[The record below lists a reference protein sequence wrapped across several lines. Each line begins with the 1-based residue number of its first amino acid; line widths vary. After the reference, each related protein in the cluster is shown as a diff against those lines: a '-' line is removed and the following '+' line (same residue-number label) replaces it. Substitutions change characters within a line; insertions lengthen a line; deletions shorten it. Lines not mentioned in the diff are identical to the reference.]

1 MRKKPRCIGSC
12 WKLLTAFSFKEF
24 FARIYQTLGLGLESA
39 AHPPTDL
46 SHALTPKPHPGP
58 RCSFNAQISHG
69 VKYPQL
75 LPPPHKIHN
84 LQLHC
89 RERGGWWVKPTTLVV
104 STPHTSSN
112 LHLPTL
118 PLLLLSTSAL
128 LKVPFLHSFILI
140 CPHTSHAHHLCFR
153 YPPKRYFSRTWI
165 SKENTCVGDDKVWWA
180 NYNHRLNGAIT
191 PERAAEGFVERLGPF
206 SIKSTFSAF
215 AFLQFWSENVILH
228 HHLSPFSAAGSHSTH

>member
-1 MRKKPRCIGSC
+1 MLFQCSNQSRSQISPAAAAAAQNPQ
-12 WKLLTAFSFKEF
+12 LTA
-24 FARIYQTLGLGLESA
+24 TLQG
-39 AHPPTDL
+39 
-46 SHALTPKPHPGP
+46 K
-58 RCSFNAQISHG
+58 
-69 VKYPQL
+69 
-75 LPPPHKIHN
+75 
-84 LQLHC
+84 
-89 RERGGWWVKPTTLVV
+89 GGWWVKPTTLVV

-165 SKENTCVGDDKVWWA
+165 SKENTCVGNDKVWWA

>member
-1 MRKKPRCIGSC
+1 MLSPMLFQCSNQSRSQISPAAAAAAQNPQ
-12 WKLLTAFSFKEF
+12 LTATT
-24 FARIYQTLGLGLESA
+24 Y
-39 AHPPTDL
+39 
-46 SHALTPKPHPGP
+46 
-58 RCSFNAQISHG
+58 
-69 VKYPQL
+69 
-75 LPPPHKIHN
+75 
-84 LQLHC
+84 

-140 CPHTSHAHHLCFR
+140 CHAHHFCFR
-153 YPPKRYFSRTWI
+153 YPPKKIFLPNMNIKGKYLCRW
-165 SKENTCVGDDKVWWA
+165 NDKVWWA

-228 HHLSPFSAAGSHSTH
+228 HHLSPFSAAGSHSTY